1 MILRFCAVVFLLA
14 ATRSAAAEP
23 VALTGRA
30 LGTTWTVK
38 FLQPAPPL
46 NPATLTARISATL
59 ERLEQQFSTYRPNS
73 ELSRFNAARTTEWIT
88 VSPEL
93 ARVATDSRALSVLTG
108 GAFDATIFP
117 LVDLWG
123 FGPQRRSGP
132 PPSAAE
138 ISAARAR
145 TGYRRLESRASP
157 PALRKTSPNL
167 AADFSSMAK
176 GFAADTVA
184 VQLTSLGSTDHY
196 VQIGGDIATVGTRP
210 WRVAI
215 EQPSSPAVLPGVPPS
230 ESGTGVPPVVSPKPT
245 PTPSDGPAT
254 SLSPPSRAL
263 DHARNFDLTGQSLST
278 SGDAH
283 NSFTHA
289 GRRYGH
295 ILDPRTGEPVSS
307 PLASV
312 SVIAPTCTQ
321 SSARAT
327 ALFILGPDAGFA
339 LAVRERWSALFL
351 IREGPSLTARPTPE
365 FTRLTR

>member
-1 MILRFCAVVFLLA
+1 MILRLA
-14 ATRSAAAEP
+14 ALIFFFTAALAPAAEP

-38 FLQPAPPL
+38 FIQPATPL

-59 ERLEQQFSTYRPNS
+59 ERLEQQFSTYRSNS
-73 ELSRFNAARTTEWIT
+73 ELSRFNTARTTDWIT

-145 TGYRRLESRASP
+145 TGYRRLESRASS
-157 PALRKTSPNL
+157 PALRKTSADV

-184 VQLTSLGSTDHY
+184 AQLSALGSTDHY

-215 EQPSSPAVLPGVPPS
+215 EQPAASSAPLAQ
-230 ESGTGVPPVVSPKPT
+230 
-245 PTPSDGPAT
+245 AF
-254 SLSPPSRAL
+254 
-263 DHARNFDLTGQSLST
+263 HLTGQTLST

-283 NSFTHA
+283 NFFTHA

-295 ILDPRTGEPVSS
+295 ILDPRTGEPVAS
-307 PLASV
+307 PLVSV
-312 SVIAPTCTQ
+312 SVIAPACAQ

-327 ALFILGPDAGFA
+327 ALFVLGPDAGFA

>member
-1 MILRFCAVVFLLA
+1 MILRVCAAVVLFA
-14 ATRSAAAEP
+14 ATRAFAAEP

-73 ELSRFNAARTTEWIT
+73 ELSRFNTARTTDWIT

-93 ARVATDSRALSVLTG
+93 ARVATDCRALSVLTG

-145 TGYRRLESRASP
+145 IGYRRLESRASP
-157 PALRKTSPNL
+157 PALRKTSANL

-176 GFAADTVA
+176 GFAADTIA
-184 VQLTSLGSTDHY
+184 AQLSALGSTDHY
-196 VQIGGDIATVGTRP
+196 VQIGGDIATVGPRP

-215 EQPSSPAVLPGVPPS
+215 EQP
-230 ESGTGVPPVVSPKPT
+230 TGSAPL
-245 PTPSDGPAT
+245 A
-254 SLSPPSRAL
+254 
-263 DHARNFDLTGQSLST
+263 HIFDLAGQSLST

-295 ILDPRTGEPVSS
+295 ILDPRTGEPVAS

-312 SVIAPTCTQ
+312 SVIAPTCAQ

-327 ALFILGPDAGFA
+327 ALFVLGPDAGFA

-351 IREGPSLTARPTPE
+351 IREGPSFTAHPTPE
-365 FTRLTR
+365 FTRLAR

>member
-1 MILRFCAVVFLLA
+1 MILRVCAAVVLFA
-14 ATRSAAAEP
+14 ATRAFAAEP

-73 ELSRFNAARTTEWIT
+73 ELSRFNTARTTDWIT

-157 PALRKTSPNL
+157 PALRKTSADL

-176 GFAADTVA
+176 GFAADTIA
-184 VQLTSLGSTDHY
+184 AQLSALGSTDHY
-196 VQIGGDIATVGTRP
+196 VQIGGDIATVGPRP

-215 EQPSSPAVLPGVPPS
+215 EQPAASSAPLAQAFHL
-230 ESGTGVPPVVSPKPT
+230 
-245 PTPSDGPAT
+245 A
-254 SLSPPSRAL
+254 
-263 DHARNFDLTGQSLST
+263 GQSLST

-295 ILDPRTGEPVSS
+295 ILDPRTGEPVASL
-307 PLASV
+307 LASV
-312 SVIAPTCTQ
+312 SVVAPTCAQ

-327 ALFILGPDAGFA
+327 ALFVLGPDAGFA

-351 IREGPSLTARPTPE
+351 IREGPSFTARPTPE
-365 FTRLTR
+365 FTRTAR

>member
-1 MILRFCAVVFLLA
+1 MILRVFAAVVLFA
-14 ATRSAAAEP
+14 ATRAFAAEP

-73 ELSRFNAARTTEWIT
+73 ELSRFNLARTTDWIT

-145 TGYRRLESRASP
+145 TDFRRLESRAAP
-157 PALRKTSPNL
+157 PALRKTSADL

-184 VQLTSLGSTDHY
+184 AQLSALGSTDHY

-215 EQPSSPAVLPGVPPS
+215 EQPAASAPPAQ
-230 ESGTGVPPVVSPKPT
+230 
-245 PTPSDGPAT
+245 A
-254 SLSPPSRAL
+254 
-263 DHARNFDLTGQSLST
+263 FDLTGQALST

-289 GRRYGH
+289 GRHYGH
-295 ILDPRTGEPVSS
+295 ILDPRTGEPVAS

-312 SVIAPTCTQ
+312 SVIAPTCAQ

-327 ALFILGPDAGFA
+327 ALFVLGPAAGFA

-365 FTRLTR
+365 FSRLAR

>member
-1 MILRFCAVVFLLA
+1 MILRVCAAVVLFA
-14 ATRSAAAEP
+14 ATRAFAAEP

-73 ELSRFNAARTTEWIT
+73 ELSRFNTARTTDWIT

-157 PALRKTSPNL
+157 PALRKTSADV

-184 VQLTSLGSTDHY
+184 AQLSALGSTDHY
-196 VQIGGDIATVGTRP
+196 VQIGGDIATVGPRP

-215 EQPSSPAVLPGVPPS
+215 EQPAGSAPLA
-230 ESGTGVPPVVSPKPT
+230 
-245 PTPSDGPAT
+245 
-254 SLSPPSRAL
+254 
-263 DHARNFDLTGQSLST
+263 HIFDLAGQSLST

-295 ILDPRTGEPVSS
+295 ILDPRTGEPVASL
-307 PLASV
+307 LASV
-312 SVIAPTCTQ
+312 SVVAPTCAQ

-327 ALFILGPDAGFA
+327 ALFVLGPDAGFA

-351 IREGPSLTARPTPE
+351 IREGPSFTARPTPE
-365 FTRLTR
+365 FTRTAR

>member
-1 MILRFCAVVFLLA
+1 MILRICAAVVLFA
-14 ATRSAAAEP
+14 ATRAFAAEP

-73 ELSRFNAARTTEWIT
+73 ELSRFNTARTTDWIT

-93 ARVATDSRALSVLTG
+93 ARVATDCRALSVLTG

-132 PPSAAE
+132 PPSATE
-138 ISAARAR
+138 ISAARSR
-145 TGYRRLESRASP
+145 TDFRRLESRASP
-157 PALRKTSPNL
+157 PALRKTSANL

-176 GFAADTVA
+176 GFAADTIA
-184 VQLTSLGSTDHY
+184 AQLSALGSTDHY
-196 VQIGGDIATVGTRP
+196 VQIGGDIATAGPRP

-215 EQPSSPAVLPGVPPS
+215 EQPAGSAPLAHV
-230 ESGTGVPPVVSPKPT
+230 
-245 PTPSDGPAT
+245 
-254 SLSPPSRAL
+254 
-263 DHARNFDLTGQSLST
+263 FDLAGQSLST

-295 ILDPRTGEPVSS
+295 ILDPRTGEPVAS

-312 SVIAPTCTQ
+312 SVIAPTCAQ

-327 ALFILGPDAGFA
+327 ALFVLGPDAGFA

-351 IREGPSLTARPTPE
+351 IREGPSFTAHPTPE
-365 FTRLTR
+365 FTRLAR

>member
-1 MILRFCAVVFLLA
+1 MILRICAAVVLFA
-14 ATRSAAAEP
+14 ATRAFAAEP

-73 ELSRFNAARTTEWIT
+73 ELSRFNTARTTDWIT

-93 ARVATDSRALSVLTG
+93 ARVATDCRALSVLTG

-117 LVDLWG
+117 LIDLWG

-132 PPSAAE
+132 PPSATE
-138 ISAARAR
+138 ISAARSR
-145 TGYRRLESRASP
+145 TDFRRLESRASP
-157 PALRKTSPNL
+157 PALRKTSANL

-176 GFAADTVA
+176 GFAADTIA
-184 VQLTSLGSTDHY
+184 AQLSALGSTDHY
-196 VQIGGDIATVGTRP
+196 VQIGGDIATAGPRP

-215 EQPSSPAVLPGVPPS
+215 EQPAGSAPLAHV
-230 ESGTGVPPVVSPKPT
+230 
-245 PTPSDGPAT
+245 
-254 SLSPPSRAL
+254 
-263 DHARNFDLTGQSLST
+263 FDLAGQSLST

-295 ILDPRTGEPVSS
+295 ILDPRTGEPVAS

-312 SVIAPTCTQ
+312 SVVAPTCAQ

-327 ALFILGPDAGFA
+327 ALFVLGPDAGFA

-351 IREGPSLTARPTPE
+351 IREGPSFTAHPTPE
-365 FTRLTR
+365 FTRLAR

>member
-1 MILRFCAVVFLLA
+1 MILRLVALIFFFT
-14 ATRSAAAEP
+14 ATRAFAAEP

-73 ELSRFNAARTTEWIT
+73 ELSRFNTARTTDWIT

-93 ARVATDSRALSVLTG
+93 ARVATDCRALSVLTG

-117 LVDLWG
+117 LIDLWG

-145 TGYRRLESRASP
+145 IGYRRLESRAFP
-157 PALRKTSPNL
+157 PALRKTSADL

-176 GFAADTVA
+176 GFAADTIA
-184 VQLTSLGSTDHY
+184 AQLSALGSTDHY
-196 VQIGGDIATVGTRP
+196 VQIGGDIATVGPRP

-215 EQPSSPAVLPGVPPS
+215 EQPAGSAPLAHV
-230 ESGTGVPPVVSPKPT
+230 
-245 PTPSDGPAT
+245 
-254 SLSPPSRAL
+254 
-263 DHARNFDLTGQSLST
+263 FDLAGQSLST

-295 ILDPRTGEPVSS
+295 ILDPRTGEPVAS

-312 SVIAPTCTQ
+312 SVIAPTCAQ

-327 ALFILGPDAGFA
+327 ALFVLGPDAGLA

-365 FTRLTR
+365 FSRLAR

>member
-1 MILRFCAVVFLLA
+1 MILRICAAVVLFA
-14 ATRSAAAEP
+14 ATRAFAAEP

-73 ELSRFNAARTTEWIT
+73 ELSRFNTARTTDWIT

-93 ARVATDSRALSVLTG
+93 ACVATDSRALSVLTG

-132 PPSAAE
+132 PPSATE
-138 ISAARAR
+138 ISAARSR
-145 TGYRRLESRASP
+145 TDFRRLESRASP
-157 PALRKTSPNL
+157 PALRKTSANL

-176 GFAADTVA
+176 GFAADTIA
-184 VQLTSLGSTDHY
+184 AQLSALGSTDHY
-196 VQIGGDIATVGTRP
+196 VQIGGDIATVGPRP

-215 EQPSSPAVLPGVPPS
+215 EQPAGSAPLAHV
-230 ESGTGVPPVVSPKPT
+230 
-245 PTPSDGPAT
+245 
-254 SLSPPSRAL
+254 
-263 DHARNFDLTGQSLST
+263 FDLAGQSLST

-295 ILDPRTGEPVSS
+295 ILDPRTGEPVAS

-312 SVIAPTCTQ
+312 SVIAPTCAQ

-327 ALFILGPDAGFA
+327 ALFVLGPDAGFA

-351 IREGPSLTARPTPE
+351 IREGPSFTAHPTPE
-365 FTRLTR
+365 FTRLAR

>member
-1 MILRFCAVVFLLA
+1 MILRVCAAVVLFA
-14 ATRSAAAEP
+14 ATRAFAAEP

-73 ELSRFNAARTTEWIT
+73 ELSRFNTARTTDWIT

-93 ARVATDSRALSVLTG
+93 ARVATDCRALSVLTG

-145 TGYRRLESRASP
+145 IGYRRLESRASP
-157 PALRKTSPNL
+157 PALRKTSANL

-176 GFAADTVA
+176 GFAADTIA
-184 VQLTSLGSTDHY
+184 TQLSALGSTDHY
-196 VQIGGDIATVGTRP
+196 VQIGGDIATAGPRP

-215 EQPSSPAVLPGVPPS
+215 EQPAGSAPLAHV
-230 ESGTGVPPVVSPKPT
+230 
-245 PTPSDGPAT
+245 
-254 SLSPPSRAL
+254 
-263 DHARNFDLTGQSLST
+263 FDLAGQSLST

-295 ILDPRTGEPVSS
+295 ILDPRTGEPVAS

-312 SVIAPTCTQ
+312 SVIAPTCAQ

-327 ALFILGPDAGFA
+327 ALFVLGPDAGFA

-351 IREGPSLTARPTPE
+351 IREGPSFTAHPTPG
-365 FTRLTR
+365 FTRLAR

>member
-1 MILRFCAVVFLLA
+1 MILRVCAAVVLFA
-14 ATRSAAAEP
+14 ATRAFAAEP

-73 ELSRFNAARTTEWIT
+73 ELSRFNTARTTDWIT

-157 PALRKTSPNL
+157 PALRKTSADL

-176 GFAADTVA
+176 GFAADTIA
-184 VQLTSLGSTDHY
+184 AQLSALGSTDHY
-196 VQIGGDIATVGTRP
+196 VQIGGDIATVGPRP

-215 EQPSSPAVLPGVPPS
+215 EQPAGSAPLA
-230 ESGTGVPPVVSPKPT
+230 
-245 PTPSDGPAT
+245 
-254 SLSPPSRAL
+254 
-263 DHARNFDLTGQSLST
+263 HIFDLAGQSLST

-295 ILDPRTGEPVSS
+295 ILDPRTGEPVASL
-307 PLASV
+307 LASV
-312 SVIAPTCTQ
+312 SVVAPTCAQ

-327 ALFILGPDAGFA
+327 ALFVLGPDAGFA

-351 IREGPSLTARPTPE
+351 IREGPSFTARPTPE
-365 FTRLTR
+365 FTRTAR

>member
-1 MILRFCAVVFLLA
+1 MILRICAAVVLFA
-14 ATRSAAAEP
+14 ATRAFAAEP

-73 ELSRFNAARTTEWIT
+73 ELSRFNTARTTDWIT

-93 ARVATDSRALSVLTG
+93 ARVATDCRALSVLTG

-132 PPSAAE
+132 PPSATE
-138 ISAARAR
+138 ISAARSR
-145 TGYRRLESRASP
+145 TDFRRLESRASP
-157 PALRKTSPNL
+157 PALRKTSANL

-176 GFAADTVA
+176 GFAADTIA
-184 VQLTSLGSTDHY
+184 AQLSALGSTDHY
-196 VQIGGDIATVGTRP
+196 VQIGGDIATVGPRP

-215 EQPSSPAVLPGVPPS
+215 EQP
-230 ESGTGVPPVVSPKPT
+230 TGSAPL
-245 PTPSDGPAT
+245 A
-254 SLSPPSRAL
+254 
-263 DHARNFDLTGQSLST
+263 HIFDLAGQSLST

-295 ILDPRTGEPVSS
+295 ILDPRTGEPVAS

-312 SVIAPTCTQ
+312 SVVAPTCAQ

-327 ALFILGPDAGFA
+327 ALFVLGPDAGFA

-351 IREGPSLTARPTPE
+351 IREGPSFTAHPTPE
-365 FTRLTR
+365 FTRLAR

>member
-1 MILRFCAVVFLLA
+1 VLFA
-14 ATRSAAAEP
+14 ATRAFAAEP

-73 ELSRFNAARTTEWIT
+73 ELSRFNTARTTDWIT

-93 ARVATDSRALSVLTG
+93 VRVATDSRALSVLTG

-157 PALRKTSPNL
+157 PALRKTSADL

-176 GFAADTVA
+176 GFAADTIA
-184 VQLTSLGSTDHY
+184 AQLSALGSTDHY
-196 VQIGGDIATVGTRP
+196 VQIGGDIATVGPRP

-215 EQPSSPAVLPGVPPS
+215 EQPAASSAPLAQAFHL
-230 ESGTGVPPVVSPKPT
+230 
-245 PTPSDGPAT
+245 A
-254 SLSPPSRAL
+254 
-263 DHARNFDLTGQSLST
+263 GQSLST

-295 ILDPRTGEPVSS
+295 ILDPRTGEPVASL
-307 PLASV
+307 LASV
-312 SVIAPTCTQ
+312 SVVAPTCAQ

-327 ALFILGPDAGFA
+327 ALFVLGPDAGFA

-351 IREGPSLTARPTPE
+351 IREGPSFTARPTPE
-365 FTRLTR
+365 FTRTAR

>member
-1 MILRFCAVVFLLA
+1 MILRVFAAVVLFA
-14 ATRSAAAEP
+14 ATRSFAAEP

-73 ELSRFNAARTTEWIT
+73 ELSRFNLARTTDWIT

-123 FGPQRRSGP
+123 FGPQRRSSP

-145 TGYRRLESRASP
+145 TDFRRLESRASP
-157 PALRKTSPNL
+157 PALRKTSADL

-184 VQLTSLGSTDHY
+184 AQLSALGSTDHY

-210 WRVAI
+210 WHVAI
-215 EQPSSPAVLPGVPPS
+215 EQPAASAPPAQ
-230 ESGTGVPPVVSPKPT
+230 
-245 PTPSDGPAT
+245 A
-254 SLSPPSRAL
+254 
-263 DHARNFDLTGQSLST
+263 FDLTGQALST

-289 GRRYGH
+289 GRHYGH
-295 ILDPRTGEPVSS
+295 ILDPRTGEPVAS

-312 SVIAPTCTQ
+312 SVIAPTCAQ

-327 ALFILGPDAGFA
+327 ALFVLGPAAGFA

-365 FTRLTR
+365 FSRLAR

>member
-1 MILRFCAVVFLLA
+1 MILRVCAAVVLFA
-14 ATRSAAAEP
+14 ATRAFAAEP

-73 ELSRFNAARTTEWIT
+73 ELSRFNTARTTDWIT

-93 ARVATDSRALSVLTG
+93 ARVATDCRSLSVLTG

-132 PPSAAE
+132 PPSATE

-145 TGYRRLESRASP
+145 IGYRRLESRASP
-157 PALRKTSPNL
+157 PALRKTSADL

-176 GFAADTVA
+176 GFAADTIA
-184 VQLTSLGSTDHY
+184 AQLSALGSTDHY
-196 VQIGGDIATVGTRP
+196 VQIGGDIATVGPRP

-215 EQPSSPAVLPGVPPS
+215 EQP
-230 ESGTGVPPVVSPKPT
+230 TGSAPL
-245 PTPSDGPAT
+245 A
-254 SLSPPSRAL
+254 
-263 DHARNFDLTGQSLST
+263 HIFDLAGQSLST

-289 GRRYGH
+289 SRRYGH
-295 ILDPRTGEPVSS
+295 ILDPRTGEPVAS

-312 SVIAPTCTQ
+312 SVIAPTCAQ

-327 ALFILGPDAGFA
+327 ALFVLGPDAGFA

-351 IREGPSLTARPTPE
+351 IREGPSFTAHPTPE
-365 FTRLTR
+365 FTRLAR

>member
-1 MILRFCAVVFLLA
+1 MILRVFAAVVLFA
-14 ATRSAAAEP
+14 ATHAFAAEP

-38 FLQPAPPL
+38 FLQPVPPL

-73 ELSRFNAARTTEWIT
+73 ELSRFNLARTTDWIT

-145 TGYRRLESRASP
+145 TDFRRLESRAAP
-157 PALRKTSPNL
+157 PALRKTSADL

-184 VQLTSLGSTDHY
+184 AQLSALGSTDHY

-215 EQPSSPAVLPGVPPS
+215 EQPAASAPLAQ
-230 ESGTGVPPVVSPKPT
+230 T
-245 PTPSDGPAT
+245 
-254 SLSPPSRAL
+254 
-263 DHARNFDLTGQSLST
+263 FDLTGQAVST

-289 GRRYGH
+289 GRHYGH
-295 ILDPRTGEPVSS
+295 ILDPRTGEPVNS

-312 SVIAPTCTQ
+312 SVIAPTCAQ

-327 ALFILGPDAGFA
+327 ALFVLGPAAGFA

-365 FTRLTR
+365 FSRLAR

>member
-1 MILRFCAVVFLLA
+1 MILRICAAVVLFA
-14 ATRSAAAEP
+14 ATRAFAAEP

-38 FLQPAPPL
+38 FLQPTLPL

-73 ELSRFNAARTTEWIT
+73 ELSRFNTARTTDWIT

-93 ARVATDSRALSVLTG
+93 ARVATDCRALSVLTG

-117 LVDLWG
+117 LIDLWG

-138 ISAARAR
+138 ISAARSR
-145 TGYRRLESRASP
+145 TDFRRLESRASP
-157 PALRKTSPNL
+157 PALRTTSAHR
-167 AADFSSMAK
+167 AAEVSSMAQ
-176 GFAADTVA
+176 GVAADTIAGYAAALRVTIA
-184 VQLTSLGSTDHY
+184 AQLSALGSTDHY
-196 VQIGGDIATVGTRP
+196 VQIGGDIATVGPRP

-215 EQPSSPAVLPGVPPS
+215 EQPAGSAPLAHV
-230 ESGTGVPPVVSPKPT
+230 
-245 PTPSDGPAT
+245 
-254 SLSPPSRAL
+254 
-263 DHARNFDLTGQSLST
+263 FDLAGQSLST

-295 ILDPRTGEPVSS
+295 ILDPRTGEPVAS

-312 SVIAPTCTQ
+312 SVVAPTCAQ

-327 ALFILGPDAGFA
+327 ALFVLGPDAGFA

-351 IREGPSLTARPTPE
+351 IREGPSFTAHPTPE
-365 FTRLTR
+365 FTRLAR

>member
-1 MILRFCAVVFLLA
+1 MILRVCAAVVLFA
-14 ATRSAAAEP
+14 ATRAFAAEP

-38 FLQPAPPL
+38 FLQPTLPL

-59 ERLEQQFSTYRPNS
+59 ERLEQQFSTYRSNS
-73 ELSRFNAARTTEWIT
+73 ELSRFNTARTTDWIT

-93 ARVATDSRALSVLTG
+93 ARVATDCRALSVLTG

-117 LVDLWG
+117 LIDLWG

-138 ISAARAR
+138 ISAARSR
-145 TGYRRLESRASP
+145 TDFRRLESRASP
-157 PALRKTSPNL
+157 PALRKTSANL

-176 GFAADTVA
+176 GFAADTIA
-184 VQLTSLGSTDHY
+184 AQLSALGSTDHY
-196 VQIGGDIATVGTRP
+196 VQIGGDIATVGPRP

-215 EQPSSPAVLPGVPPS
+215 EQPAGSAPLAHV
-230 ESGTGVPPVVSPKPT
+230 
-245 PTPSDGPAT
+245 
-254 SLSPPSRAL
+254 
-263 DHARNFDLTGQSLST
+263 FDLAGQSLST

-295 ILDPRTGEPVSS
+295 ILDPRTGEPVAS

-312 SVIAPTCTQ
+312 SVIAPTCAQ

-327 ALFILGPDAGFA
+327 ALFVLGPDAGFA

-351 IREGPSLTARPTPE
+351 IREGPSFTAHPTPE
-365 FTRLTR
+365 FTRLAR

>member
-1 MILRFCAVVFLLA
+1 MILRVCAAVVLFA
-14 ATRSAAAEP
+14 ATRAFAAEP

-73 ELSRFNAARTTEWIT
+73 ELSRFNTARTTDWIT

-93 ARVATDSRALSVLTG
+93 ARVATDCRALSVLTG

-132 PPSAAE
+132 PPSATE
-138 ISAARAR
+138 ISAARSR
-145 TGYRRLESRASP
+145 TDFRRLESRASP
-157 PALRKTSPNL
+157 PALRKTSANL

-176 GFAADTVA
+176 GFAADTIA
-184 VQLTSLGSTDHY
+184 AQLSALGSTDHY
-196 VQIGGDIATVGTRP
+196 VQIGGDIATVGPRP

-215 EQPSSPAVLPGVPPS
+215 EQP
-230 ESGTGVPPVVSPKPT
+230 TGSAPL
-245 PTPSDGPAT
+245 A
-254 SLSPPSRAL
+254 
-263 DHARNFDLTGQSLST
+263 HIFDLAGQSLST

-295 ILDPRTGEPVSS
+295 ILDPRTGEPVAS

-312 SVIAPTCTQ
+312 SVIAPTCAQ

-327 ALFILGPDAGFA
+327 ALFVLGPDAGFA

-351 IREGPSLTARPTPE
+351 IREGPSFTAHPTPE
-365 FTRLTR
+365 FTRLAR

>member
-1 MILRFCAVVFLLA
+1 MILRLVALIFFFT
-14 ATRSAAAEP
+14 ATRAFAAEP

-73 ELSRFNAARTTEWIT
+73 ELSRFNTARTTDWIT

-93 ARVATDSRALSVLTG
+93 ARVATDCRALSVLTG

-117 LVDLWG
+117 LIDLWG

-138 ISAARAR
+138 ISAARSR
-145 TGYRRLESRASP
+145 TDFRRLESRASP
-157 PALRKTSPNL
+157 PALRKTSANL

-176 GFAADTVA
+176 GFAADTIA
-184 VQLTSLGSTDHY
+184 AQLSALGSTDHY
-196 VQIGGDIATVGTRP
+196 VQIGGDIATVGPRP

-215 EQPSSPAVLPGVPPS
+215 EQP
-230 ESGTGVPPVVSPKPT
+230 TGSAPL
-245 PTPSDGPAT
+245 A
-254 SLSPPSRAL
+254 
-263 DHARNFDLTGQSLST
+263 HIFDLAGQSLST

-295 ILDPRTGEPVSS
+295 ILDPRTGEPVAS

-312 SVIAPTCTQ
+312 SVVAPTCAQ

-327 ALFILGPDAGFA
+327 ALFVLGPDAGFA

-351 IREGPSLTARPTPE
+351 IREGPSFTAHPTPE
-365 FTRLTR
+365 FTRLAR

>member
-1 MILRFCAVVFLLA
+1 MILRVCAAVVLFA
-14 ATRSAAAEP
+14 ATRAFAAEP

-73 ELSRFNAARTTEWIT
+73 ELSRFNTARTTDWIT

-157 PALRKTSPNL
+157 PALRKTSADL

-176 GFAADTVA
+176 GFAADTIA
-184 VQLTSLGSTDHY
+184 AQLSALGSTDHY
-196 VQIGGDIATVGTRP
+196 VQIGGDIATVGPRP

-215 EQPSSPAVLPGVPPS
+215 EQPAGSAPLA
-230 ESGTGVPPVVSPKPT
+230 
-245 PTPSDGPAT
+245 
-254 SLSPPSRAL
+254 
-263 DHARNFDLTGQSLST
+263 HIFDLAGQSLST

-295 ILDPRTGEPVSS
+295 ILDPRTGEPVAS
-307 PLASV
+307 PLVSV
-312 SVIAPTCTQ
+312 SVIAPTCAQ

-327 ALFILGPDAGFA
+327 ALFVLGPDAGFA

-351 IREGPSLTARPTPE
+351 IREGPSFTARPTPE
-365 FTRLTR
+365 FTRTAR

>member
-1 MILRFCAVVFLLA
+1 MILRVCAAVVLFA
-14 ATRSAAAEP
+14 ATRAFAAEP

-73 ELSRFNAARTTEWIT
+73 ELSRFNTARTTDWIT

-93 ARVATDSRALSVLTG
+93 ARVATDCRALSVLTG

-117 LVDLWG
+117 LIDLWG

-132 PPSAAE
+132 PPSATE
-138 ISAARAR
+138 ISAARSR
-145 TGYRRLESRASP
+145 TDFRRLESRASP
-157 PALRKTSPNL
+157 PALRKTSANL

-176 GFAADTVA
+176 GLAADTIA
-184 VQLTSLGSTDHY
+184 AQLSALGSTDHY
-196 VQIGGDIATVGTRP
+196 VQIGGDIATAGPRP

-215 EQPSSPAVLPGVPPS
+215 EQPAGSAPLAHV
-230 ESGTGVPPVVSPKPT
+230 
-245 PTPSDGPAT
+245 
-254 SLSPPSRAL
+254 
-263 DHARNFDLTGQSLST
+263 FDLAGQSLST

-295 ILDPRTGEPVSS
+295 ILDPRTGEPVAS

-312 SVIAPTCTQ
+312 SVIAPTCAQ

-327 ALFILGPDAGFA
+327 ALFVLGPDAGFA

-351 IREGPSLTARPTPE
+351 IREGPSFTAHPTPE
-365 FTRLTR
+365 FTRLAR

>member
-1 MILRFCAVVFLLA
+1 MILRVCAAVVLFA
-14 ATRSAAAEP
+14 ATRAFAAEP

-73 ELSRFNAARTTEWIT
+73 ELSRFNTARTTDWIT

-93 ARVATDSRALSVLTG
+93 VRVATDSRALSVLTG

-157 PALRKTSPNL
+157 PALRKTSADL

-176 GFAADTVA
+176 GFAADTIA
-184 VQLTSLGSTDHY
+184 AQLSALGSTDHY
-196 VQIGGDIATVGTRP
+196 VQIGGDIATVGPRP

-215 EQPSSPAVLPGVPPS
+215 EQPAASSAPLAQAFHL
-230 ESGTGVPPVVSPKPT
+230 
-245 PTPSDGPAT
+245 A
-254 SLSPPSRAL
+254 
-263 DHARNFDLTGQSLST
+263 GQSLST

-295 ILDPRTGEPVSS
+295 ILDPRTGEPVASL
-307 PLASV
+307 LASV
-312 SVIAPTCTQ
+312 SVVAPTCAQ

-327 ALFILGPDAGFA
+327 ALFVLGPDAGFA

-351 IREGPSLTARPTPE
+351 IREGPSFTARPTPE
-365 FTRLTR
+365 FTRTAR

>member
-1 MILRFCAVVFLLA
+1 MILRVCAAVVLFA
-14 ATRSAAAEP
+14 ATRAFAAEP

-73 ELSRFNAARTTEWIT
+73 ELSRFNTARTTDWIT

-93 ARVATDSRALSVLTG
+93 VRVATDSRALSVLTG

-157 PALRKTSPNL
+157 PALRKTSADV

-176 GFAADTVA
+176 GFAADTIA
-184 VQLTSLGSTDHY
+184 AQLSALGSTDHY

-215 EQPSSPAVLPGVPPS
+215 EQPAGSAPLA
-230 ESGTGVPPVVSPKPT
+230 
-245 PTPSDGPAT
+245 
-254 SLSPPSRAL
+254 
-263 DHARNFDLTGQSLST
+263 HIFDLAGQSLST

-283 NSFTHA
+283 NSFIHA

-295 ILDPRTGEPVSS
+295 ILDPRTGEPVASL
-307 PLASV
+307 LASV
-312 SVIAPTCTQ
+312 SVVAPTCAQ

-327 ALFILGPDAGFA
+327 ALFVLGPDAGFA

>member
-1 MILRFCAVVFLLA
+1 MILRVCAAVVLFA
-14 ATRSAAAEP
+14 ATRAFAAEP

-73 ELSRFNAARTTEWIT
+73 ELSRFNTARTTDWIT

-93 ARVATDSRALSVLTG
+93 ARVATDCRALSVLTG

-132 PPSAAE
+132 PPSATE
-138 ISAARAR
+138 ISAARSR
-145 TGYRRLESRASP
+145 TDFRRLESRASP
-157 PALRKTSPNL
+157 PALRKTSANL

-176 GFAADTVA
+176 GFAADTIA
-184 VQLTSLGSTDHY
+184 AQLSALGSTDHY
-196 VQIGGDIATVGTRP
+196 VQIGGDIATVGPRP

-215 EQPSSPAVLPGVPPS
+215 EQPAGSAPLAHV
-230 ESGTGVPPVVSPKPT
+230 
-245 PTPSDGPAT
+245 
-254 SLSPPSRAL
+254 
-263 DHARNFDLTGQSLST
+263 FDLAGQSLST

-295 ILDPRTGEPVSS
+295 ILDPRTGEPVAS

-312 SVIAPTCTQ
+312 SVIAPTCAQ

-327 ALFILGPDAGFA
+327 ALFVLGPDAGFA

-351 IREGPSLTARPTPE
+351 IREGPSFTAHPTPE
-365 FTRLTR
+365 FTRLAR

>member
-1 MILRFCAVVFLLA
+1 MILRVCAAVVLFA
-14 ATRSAAAEP
+14 ATRAFAAEP

-73 ELSRFNAARTTEWIT
+73 ELSRFNLARTTDWIT

-93 ARVATDSRALSVLTG
+93 ARVATDCRALSVLTG

-132 PPSAAE
+132 PPSATE
-138 ISAARAR
+138 ISAARSR
-145 TGYRRLESRASP
+145 TDFRRLESRASP
-157 PALRKTSPNL
+157 PALRKTSANL

-176 GFAADTVA
+176 GFAADTIA
-184 VQLTSLGSTDHY
+184 AQLSALGSTDHY
-196 VQIGGDIATVGTRP
+196 VQIGGDIATAGPRP

-215 EQPSSPAVLPGVPPS
+215 EQPAGSAPLAHV
-230 ESGTGVPPVVSPKPT
+230 
-245 PTPSDGPAT
+245 
-254 SLSPPSRAL
+254 
-263 DHARNFDLTGQSLST
+263 FDLAGQSLST

-295 ILDPRTGEPVSS
+295 ILDPRTGEPVAS

-312 SVIAPTCTQ
+312 SVIAPTCAQ

-327 ALFILGPDAGFA
+327 ALFVLGPDAGFA

-351 IREGPSLTARPTPE
+351 IREGPSFTAHPTPE
-365 FTRLTR
+365 FTRLAR

>member
-1 MILRFCAVVFLLA
+1 MILRVCAAVVLFA
-14 ATRSAAAEP
+14 ATRAFAAEP

-73 ELSRFNAARTTEWIT
+73 ELSRFNTARTTDWIT

-93 ARVATDSRALSVLTG
+93 ARVATDCRSLSVLTG

-117 LVDLWG
+117 LIDLWG

-132 PPSAAE
+132 PPSATE
-138 ISAARAR
+138 ISAARSR
-145 TGYRRLESRASP
+145 TDFRRLESRASP
-157 PALRKTSPNL
+157 PALRKTSANL

-176 GFAADTVA
+176 GFAADTIA
-184 VQLTSLGSTDHY
+184 AQLSALGSTDHY
-196 VQIGGDIATVGTRP
+196 VQIGGDIATAGPRP

-215 EQPSSPAVLPGVPPS
+215 EQPAGSAPLAHV
-230 ESGTGVPPVVSPKPT
+230 
-245 PTPSDGPAT
+245 
-254 SLSPPSRAL
+254 
-263 DHARNFDLTGQSLST
+263 FDLAGQSLST

-295 ILDPRTGEPVSS
+295 ILDPRTGEPVAS

-312 SVIAPTCTQ
+312 SVVAPTCAQ

-327 ALFILGPDAGFA
+327 ALFVLGPDAGFA

-351 IREGPSLTARPTPE
+351 IREGPSFTAHPTPE
-365 FTRLTR
+365 FTRLAR

>member
-1 MILRFCAVVFLLA
+1 MILRVCAAVVLFA
-14 ATRSAAAEP
+14 ATRAFAAEP

-73 ELSRFNAARTTEWIT
+73 ELSRFNTARTTDWIT

-93 ARVATDSRALSVLTG
+93 ARVATDCRALSVLTG

-123 FGPQRRSGP
+123 FGPQRHSGP
-132 PPSAAE
+132 PPSATE

-145 TGYRRLESRASP
+145 IGYRRLESRASP
-157 PALRKTSPNL
+157 PALRKTSANL

-176 GFAADTVA
+176 GFAADTIA
-184 VQLTSLGSTDHY
+184 AQLSALGSTDHY
-196 VQIGGDIATVGTRP
+196 VQIGGDIATAGPRP

-215 EQPSSPAVLPGVPPS
+215 EQPAGSAPLAHV
-230 ESGTGVPPVVSPKPT
+230 
-245 PTPSDGPAT
+245 
-254 SLSPPSRAL
+254 
-263 DHARNFDLTGQSLST
+263 FDLAGQSLST

-295 ILDPRTGEPVSS
+295 ILDPRTGEPVAS

-312 SVIAPTCTQ
+312 SVVAPTCAQ

-327 ALFILGPDAGFA
+327 ALFVLCPDAGFA

-351 IREGPSLTARPTPE
+351 IREGPSFTAHPTPE
-365 FTRLTR
+365 FTRLAR

>member
-1 MILRFCAVVFLLA
+1 MILRVCAAVVLFA
-14 ATRSAAAEP
+14 ATRAFAAEP

-73 ELSRFNAARTTEWIT
+73 ELSRFNTARTTDWIT

-157 PALRKTSPNL
+157 PALRKTSADV

-184 VQLTSLGSTDHY
+184 AQLSALGSTDHY

-215 EQPSSPAVLPGVPPS
+215 EQPAGSAPLA
-230 ESGTGVPPVVSPKPT
+230 
-245 PTPSDGPAT
+245 
-254 SLSPPSRAL
+254 
-263 DHARNFDLTGQSLST
+263 HIFDLAGQSLST

-295 ILDPRTGEPVSS
+295 ILDPRTGEPVASL
-307 PLASV
+307 LASV
-312 SVIAPTCTQ
+312 SVVAPTCAQ

-327 ALFILGPDAGFA
+327 ALFVLGPDAGFA

-351 IREGPSLTARPTPE
+351 IREGPSFTARPTPE
-365 FTRLTR
+365 FTRTAR

>member
-1 MILRFCAVVFLLA
+1 MILRVCAAVVLFA
-14 ATRSAAAEP
+14 ATRAFAAEP

-73 ELSRFNAARTTEWIT
+73 ELSRFNTARTTDWIT

-93 ARVATDSRALSVLTG
+93 ARVATDCRALSVLTG

-117 LVDLWG
+117 LIDLWG

-132 PPSAAE
+132 PPSATE
-138 ISAARAR
+138 ISAARSR
-145 TGYRRLESRASP
+145 TDFRRLESRASP
-157 PALRKTSPNL
+157 PALRKTSADL

-176 GFAADTVA
+176 GFAADTIA
-184 VQLTSLGSTDHY
+184 AQLSALGSTDHY
-196 VQIGGDIATVGTRP
+196 VQIGGDIATVGPRP

-215 EQPSSPAVLPGVPPS
+215 EQP
-230 ESGTGVPPVVSPKPT
+230 TGSAPL
-245 PTPSDGPAT
+245 A
-254 SLSPPSRAL
+254 
-263 DHARNFDLTGQSLST
+263 HIFDLAGQSLST

-295 ILDPRTGEPVSS
+295 ILDPRTGEPVAS

-312 SVIAPTCTQ
+312 SVIAPTCAQ

-327 ALFILGPDAGFA
+327 ALFVLGPDAGFA

-351 IREGPSLTARPTPE
+351 IREGPSFTAHPTPE
-365 FTRLTR
+365 FTRLAR

>member
-1 MILRFCAVVFLLA
+1 MILRVCAAVVLFA
-14 ATRSAAAEP
+14 ATRAFAAEP

-73 ELSRFNAARTTEWIT
+73 ELSRFNTARTTDWIT

-93 ARVATDSRALSVLTG
+93 ARVATDCRALSVLTG

-132 PPSAAE
+132 PPSATE
-138 ISAARAR
+138 ISAARSR
-145 TGYRRLESRASP
+145 TDFRRLESRASP
-157 PALRKTSPNL
+157 PALRKTSANL

-176 GFAADTVA
+176 GFAADTIA
-184 VQLTSLGSTDHY
+184 AQLSALGSTDHY
-196 VQIGGDIATVGTRP
+196 VQIGGDIATAGPRP

-215 EQPSSPAVLPGVPPS
+215 EQPAGSAPLAHV
-230 ESGTGVPPVVSPKPT
+230 
-245 PTPSDGPAT
+245 
-254 SLSPPSRAL
+254 
-263 DHARNFDLTGQSLST
+263 FDLAGQSLST

-295 ILDPRTGEPVSS
+295 ILDPRTGEPVAS

-312 SVIAPTCTQ
+312 SVVAPTCAQ

-327 ALFILGPDAGFA
+327 ALFVLGPDAGFA

-351 IREGPSLTARPTPE
+351 IREGPSFTAHPTPE
-365 FTRLTR
+365 FTRLAR

>member
-1 MILRFCAVVFLLA
+1 MILRICAAVVLFA
-14 ATRSAAAEP
+14 ATRAFAAEP

-73 ELSRFNAARTTEWIT
+73 ELSRFNTARTTDWIT

-93 ARVATDSRALSVLTG
+93 ARVATDCRALSVLTG

-132 PPSAAE
+132 PPSATE
-138 ISAARAR
+138 ISAARSR
-145 TGYRRLESRASP
+145 TDFRRLESRASP
-157 PALRKTSPNL
+157 PALRKTSANL

-176 GFAADTVA
+176 GFAADTIA
-184 VQLTSLGSTDHY
+184 AQLSALGSTDHY
-196 VQIGGDIATVGTRP
+196 VQIGGDIATVGPRP

-215 EQPSSPAVLPGVPPS
+215 EQPAGSAPLAHV
-230 ESGTGVPPVVSPKPT
+230 
-245 PTPSDGPAT
+245 
-254 SLSPPSRAL
+254 
-263 DHARNFDLTGQSLST
+263 FDLAGQSLST

-295 ILDPRTGEPVSS
+295 ILDPRTGEPVAS

-312 SVIAPTCTQ
+312 SVIAPTCAQ

-327 ALFILGPDAGFA
+327 ALFVLGPDAGFA

-351 IREGPSLTARPTPE
+351 IREGPSFTAHPTPE
-365 FTRLTR
+365 FTRLAR

>member
-1 MILRFCAVVFLLA
+1 MILRLVALIFFFT
-14 ATRSAAAEP
+14 ATRAFAAEP

-73 ELSRFNAARTTEWIT
+73 ELSRFNTARTTDWIT

-93 ARVATDSRALSVLTG
+93 ARVATDCRALSVLTG

-132 PPSAAE
+132 PPSATE
-138 ISAARAR
+138 ISAARSR
-145 TGYRRLESRASP
+145 TDFRRLESRASP
-157 PALRKTSPNL
+157 PALRKTSANL

-176 GFAADTVA
+176 GFAADTIA
-184 VQLTSLGSTDHY
+184 AQLSALGSTDHY
-196 VQIGGDIATVGTRP
+196 VQIGGDIATAGPRP

-215 EQPSSPAVLPGVPPS
+215 EQPAGSAPLAHV
-230 ESGTGVPPVVSPKPT
+230 
-245 PTPSDGPAT
+245 
-254 SLSPPSRAL
+254 
-263 DHARNFDLTGQSLST
+263 FDLAGQSLST

-295 ILDPRTGEPVSS
+295 ILDPRTGEPVAS

-312 SVIAPTCTQ
+312 SVVAPTCAQ

-327 ALFILGPDAGFA
+327 ALFVLGPDAGFA

-351 IREGPSLTARPTPE
+351 IREGPSFTAHPTPE
-365 FTRLTR
+365 FTRLAR

>member
-1 MILRFCAVVFLLA
+1 MILRVCAAVVLFA
-14 ATRSAAAEP
+14 ATHAFAAEP

-73 ELSRFNAARTTEWIT
+73 ELSRFNLARTTDWIT

-145 TGYRRLESRASP
+145 TDFRRLESRAAP
-157 PALRKTSPNL
+157 PALRKTSADL

-184 VQLTSLGSTDHY
+184 AQLSALGSTDHY

-215 EQPSSPAVLPGVPPS
+215 EQSAASAPPAQ
-230 ESGTGVPPVVSPKPT
+230 
-245 PTPSDGPAT
+245 A
-254 SLSPPSRAL
+254 
-263 DHARNFDLTGQSLST
+263 FDLTGQALST

-289 GRRYGH
+289 GRHYGH
-295 ILDPRTGEPVSS
+295 ILDPRTGEPVAS

-312 SVIAPTCTQ
+312 SVIAPTCAQ

-327 ALFILGPDAGFA
+327 ALFVLGPAAGFA

-365 FTRLTR
+365 FSRLAR